1 MEKPTVSILI
11 PTLNASSVLGNCLES
26 IKKQNYPAEKIEI
39 IVADGGSSDGTVEI
53 AKKYGAVV
61 VENKLKTGEAGKA
74 AALKAC
80 TGEFSALI
88 DSDNILPDSEWL
100 SQMIE
105 PLLKHA
111 ASVGS

>member
-53 AKKYGAVV
+53 AKKYGAGDAWS
-61 VENKLKTGEAGKA
+61 KLKTGEAGKA
-74 AALKAC
+74 AALRARDN
-80 TGEFSALI
+80 ALHRRDV
-88 DSDNILPDSEWL
+88 DSVRAGPRPARRAGGR
-100 SQMIE
+100 
-105 PLLKHA
+105 PLLEHEEA
-111 ASVGS
+111 